1 MNVNDLQL
9 MAASTRVSYLYSPDV
24 EESNKYFP
32 STPKH
37 IGSGDIIATFKR
49 WIILLC

>member
-9 MAASTRVSYLYSPDV
+9 MAASIQASYLYSPDV

-37 IGSGDIIATFKR
+37 IGSGDTTATFKR
-49 WIILLC
+49 